1 MKKVLFTALAA
12 ILCAV
17 AVANETPR
25 WLRQNSISPDGSRVA
40 FVYQGDIWMVP
51 AAGGEAV
58 QLTTNPA
65 HDTEPLW
72 SPDGQYVIF
81 ASYRE
86 GSKDIWAVSI
96 KGGAPKRLTDYGG
109 AQTPFAV
116 SADGKIYFGAFYQM
130 SATSSAFPKG
140 APTLYGIDFAKA
152 LAAPN
157 GNLPVPERVSSER
170 AWSVAVNKA
179 GVILYEDYVTPED
192 PYRKHHTSSA
202 AHNIWK
208 LENGKYTKLTDFIG
222 EDRSPVFAPDG
233 VHYYYLSE
241 RSETAVEPNGWA
253 ADANVWKSDINGAAP
268 VRVSSFK
275 DNPVRYLSISND
287 GTLCYSWNGDLY
299 TQKEGSEP
307 KKLEISIRKDE
318 FQREHTYRI
327 ASSLS
332 GLTGF
337 DASPNGKEVAV
348 VCRGDVYVT
357 PFELGDTRRITD
369 TPEAERDVCFG
380 KDGRSI
386 FYSSE
391 RDGEWAIY
399 KTELT
404 DKKDKL
410 FTFSTEFKEERI
422 TPKGQ
427 ICFAPQVSP
436 DGKWLAYL
444 RNRTAIVV
452 CSTDGG
458 KEKVLL
464 PEGVN
469 YSYSD
474 GDLSFEWSPDSRY
487 ILSNY
492 QGDQRMY
499 NDDVCL
505 IEVETGKL
513 TDLTLSGY
521 SNDNFKWALGGKAM
535 TFTSDKL
542 GYRSHGSWGAEGDVF
557 IMFFDEE
564 AYNKFTRSDD
574 LNKIEDLL
582 KDDKKAAKEKKKEEK
597 EAADSTKTKKPE
609 KVELELEGR
618 FDRIVRLT
626 RNSGR
631 LGDYYLTPDGKKIY
645 YSVQLEKGRDLVCV
659 DLKDGSVKVVK
670 KGFGGFFAPSR
681 DGKNL
686 FVITRLGVAKA
697 DPKNLSTKSISFRG
711 EFEFF
716 PDKEREYIFEHCW
729 RLVKEKWYVADM
741 HGVDWAK
748 VGENYRQ
755 FLPYITDN
763 FAFRELLSEMLGE
776 LNGSHTGARYG
787 GSAVGT
793 GHLGV
798 IFDESYTGK
807 GLKVKEFLPNS
818 LLKAAAPEMKE
829 GDLILSVEGK
839 AIEPGTP
846 WYRALAR
853 KHGKR
858 IILGIKAD
866 GKKKDIL
873 VTPSSND
880 TEALYQRWVRN
891 NEKRVEQ
898 LSGGR
903 VGYVHVRGMNS
914 ASFRE
919 VYSKALGKYRTCD
932 ALIVDTRNNG
942 GGWLHNDLATFLDG
956 KKYTERKV
964 HDVYMAPEPYDKW
977 VKPSCVVVC
986 EANYSDACGF
996 PYCYRALGTGK
1007 IIGAPVPGTAT
1018 SVWWETQVDNSLV
1031 FGVPQIGSWSVANGR
1046 YLENLQLVPDIVVY
1060 NDPES
1065 VERGEDKQLEAA
1077 VAEMLK
1083 EIGK

>member
-1 MKKVLFTALAA
+1 M
-12 ILCAV
+12 
-17 AVANETPR
+17 
-25 WLRQNSISPDGSRVA
+25 VA
-40 FVYQGDIWMVP
+40 F
-51 AAGGEAV
+51 
-58 QLTTNPA
+58 
-65 HDTEPLW
+65 
-72 SPDGQYVIF
+72 
-81 ASYRE
+81 
-86 GSKDIWAVSI
+86 
-96 KGGAPKRLTDYGG
+96 
-109 AQTPFAV
+109 
-116 SADGKIYFGAFYQM
+116 
-130 SATSSAFPKG
+130 
-140 APTLYGIDFAKA
+140 
-152 LAAPN
+152 
-157 GNLPVPERVSSER
+157 
-170 AWSVAVNKA
+170 
-179 GVILYEDYVTPED
+179 
-192 PYRKHHTSSA
+192 
-202 AHNIWK
+202 
-208 LENGKYTKLTDFIG
+208 
-222 EDRSPVFAPDG
+222 
-233 VHYYYLSE
+233 
-241 RSETAVEPNGWA
+241 
-253 ADANVWKSDINGAAP
+253 
-268 VRVSSFK
+268 
-275 DNPVRYLSISND
+275 
-287 GTLCYSWNGDLY
+287 
-299 TQKEGSEP
+299 
-307 KKLEISIRKDE
+307 
-318 FQREHTYRI
+318 
-327 ASSLS
+327 
-332 GLTGF
+332 
-337 DASPNGKEVAV
+337 
-348 VCRGDVYVT
+348 
-357 PFELGDTRRITD
+357 
-369 TPEAERDVCFG
+369 
-380 KDGRSI
+380 
-386 FYSSE
+386 
-391 RDGEWAIY
+391 
-399 KTELT
+399 
-404 DKKDKL
+404 
-410 FTFSTEFKEERI
+410 
-422 TPKGQ
+422 
-427 ICFAPQVSP
+427 
-436 DGKWLAYL
+436 L
-444 RNRTAIVV
+444 RNRTELVV
-452 CSTDGG
+452 KPTDGG
-458 KEKVLL
+458 DTKSLIK
-464 PEGVN
+464 GVN

-474 GDLSFEWSPDSRY
+474 GDLGFEWSPDSRY

-686 FVITRLGVAKA
+686 FVITRLGVAQA

-932 ALIVDTRNNG
+932 ALWTP
-942 GGWLHNDLATFLDG
+942 ATMAVAGCTTTWPLSW
-956 KKYTERKV
+956 TERNIPSARST
-964 HDVYMAPEPYDKW
+964 MSIWPPSPMTSGSSLPAW
-977 VKPSCVVVC
+977 LSAKPTIPTPADS
-986 EANYSDACGF
+986 
-996 PYCYRALGTGK
+996 L
-1007 IIGAPVPGTAT
+1007 TAT
-1018 SVWWETQVDNSLV
+1018 APSVPARSSVPPCLALPLP
-1031 FGVPQIGSWSVANGR
+1031 FGGRPRWTTRWCSACLRLDPGALPTAAIWRTSSSSPTSWSITIPRA
-1046 YLENLQLVPDIVVY
+1046 
-1060 NDPES
+1060 S
-1065 VERGEDKQLEAA
+1065 SAA
-1077 VAEMLK
+1077 RTSNSRLP
-1083 EIGK
+1083 